1 MPGEGIDDLVDVLC
15 PQPVLVAILDE
26 ALAGIDHEDAAVANS
41 SPGSA
46 FLVQHQN
53 AGGNAGAVEQ
63 VGGQADDALDEAAPN
78 EVLADHR
85 LGTAPEQHAVR
96 VNHRALA
103 GALERGEDVQQEGVV
118 AVLGRRDAE
127 VETAI
132 QVVGRV
138 ESAGP

>member
-1 MPGEGIDDLVDVLC
+1 MDVLR
-15 PQPVLVAILDE
+15 PQAVLVAVLDE
-26 ALAGIDHEDAAVANS
+26 ALAGIDHEDAAVAKS
-41 SPGSA
+41 APGSA

-53 AGGNAGAVEQ
+53 AGGDAGAVEQ
-63 VGGQADDALDEAAPN
+63 VGGQADDALDEAAPH

-85 LGTAPEQHAVR
+85 LGAAPEQHAVR

-103 GALERGEDVQQEGVV
+103 GALERGQDVQQESVV
-118 AVLGRRDAE
+118 AILGRGDAV

-138 ESAGP
+138 EAAGP